1 MRTVARLETFMLTIG
16 FWLSVILGGLA
27 LLLTV
32 SGLFSVL
39 SYLVEQ
45 RTREIGV
52 RIALGASSRKVMQ
65 LMLAQTTRPVLF
77 GLLAGAGLA
86 ASLATLVLATEAGA
100 MIAEIVHVSDP
111 VAYLSSLLV
120 IVVACLFAAW
130 IPVSRAARLD
140 PMKTLRQD

>member
-1 MRTVARLETFMLTIG
+1 M
-16 FWLSVILGGLA
+16 
-27 LLLTV
+27 
-32 SGLFSVL
+32 L

-52 RIALGASSRKVMQ
+52 RIALGASSRKVTQ

-86 ASLATLVLATEAGA
+86 ASLARLALATELGA
-100 MIAEIVHVSDP
+100 MVATIMHVTDP

-120 IVVACLFAAW
+120 IVVACLCAGW
-130 IPVSRAARLD
+130 IPASRAGQVY
-140 PMKTLRQD
+140 PMTTLRLES

>member
-1 MRTVARLETFMLTIG
+1 MRTVARLETFFLQIA
-16 FWLSVILGGLA
+16 FWVSVILGGLA

-52 RIALGASSRKVMQ
+52 RMALGASSQKVTQ
-65 LMLAQTTRPVLF
+65 LMLAQTARPVLY

-86 ASLATLVLATEAGA
+86 ATLATCCSPRRPARL
-100 MIAEIVHVSDP
+100 IAEIVHVTDP
-111 VAYLSSLLV
+111 VAYAAASS
-120 IVVACLFAAW
+120 
-130 IPVSRAARLD
+130 
-140 PMKTLRQD
+140 